1 MVNIFGKRRPSR
13 PSSFS
18 AKSPGQKRGTAIV
31 SRPGFR
37 ESGDCGPFSAASLGE
52 YGATVQEWLE
62 DEFMSGP
69 GLAGR
74 RSEPRWLGCGHNG
87 PLSQITKFKS
97 IRLFLG
103 MFYKC
108 RLDLRQTGMIFEE
121 NTLVYAILRC
131 TRPLRE
137 TVHPRLTNYSSWA

>member
-1 MVNIFGKRRPSR
+1 VNL
-13 PSSFS
+13 
-18 AKSPGQKRGTAIV
+18 AIA
-31 SRPGFR
+31 GH
-37 ESGDCGPFSAASLGE
+37 SLQRLWVNTE
-52 YGATVQEWLE
+52 QLCCFIAVQEWLE

-87 PLSQITKFKS
+87 FLSQITKFKS

-108 RLDLRQTGMIFEE
+108 RFDLRQTGMIFEE
-121 NTLVYAILRC
+121 NTLVPCHFAVYA
-131 TRPLRE
+131 PLRK
-137 TVHPRLTNYSSWA
+137 TVHPGFDELLKLGVNSGKRALCDSKNGRR